1 MINKPSFLIH
11 RLTIGGKG
19 AGLKDDKKL
28 NCLAKVLADAAKG
41 TGRAVSSSDKS
52 PCAFRL
58 ETDWGII
65 SE

>member
-11 RLTIGGKG
+11 RLTIGEEG

-41 TGRAVSSSDKS
+41 TGRAVSSALINR
-52 PCAFRL
+52 PVHF
-58 ETDWGII
+58 DWKWTGV
-65 SE
+65 

>member
-41 TGRAVSSSDKS
+41 TGRAVSSSLING
-52 PCAFRL
+52 PVHF
-58 ETDWGII
+58 DWKWTGV
-65 SE
+65 